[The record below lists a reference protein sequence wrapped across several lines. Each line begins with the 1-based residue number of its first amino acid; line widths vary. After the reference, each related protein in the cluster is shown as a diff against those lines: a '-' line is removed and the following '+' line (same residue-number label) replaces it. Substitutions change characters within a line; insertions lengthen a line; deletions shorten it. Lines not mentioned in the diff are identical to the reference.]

1 MLCLSRKKGEQIRIG
16 DNIVISVIEVRGDK
30 VRLAIDAPR
39 DIAVHRQEIWD
50 AIKKE
55 NESGERSLCRPGRTR
70 R

>member
-55 NESGERSLCRPGRTR
+55 NESGE
-70 R
+70 

>member
-16 DNIVISVIEVRGDK
+16 DNIVITVMEVRGDK
-30 VRLAIDAPR
+30 VRLAFDAPR

-55 NESGERSLCRPGRTR
+55 NEKQYP
-70 R
+70 

>member
-16 DNIVISVIEVRGDK
+16 DNIVISVIEIRGDK

-55 NESGERSLCRPGRTR
+55 NESGE
-70 R
+70 